1 MARDISCSEN
11 WEQESRYNFCGRN
24 NFDNHLPLRKFAR
37 RSRNSMMQLSTPSWN
52 NVNESAERD
61 HLNILIRSKSDH
73 FPPCLFR
80 PCITPHFE
88 FSTKCW
94 ISLSCFIIK
103 VVTWIFVK
111 VALYLFIALWQSKPS
126 WSLTKI
132 SRLVEASAFEL
143 KVLNESKSSM
153 SWVRCAFGNV

>member
-1 MARDISCSEN
+1 MARDYSSSKN
-11 WEQESRYNFCGRN
+11 WEQESRYNFRWRN
-24 NFDNHLPLRKFAR
+24 NFDDHLPLKRFAR
-37 RSRNSMMQLSTPSWN
+37 ISRNSMMSTPSWN
-52 NVNESAERD
+52 DENAERD